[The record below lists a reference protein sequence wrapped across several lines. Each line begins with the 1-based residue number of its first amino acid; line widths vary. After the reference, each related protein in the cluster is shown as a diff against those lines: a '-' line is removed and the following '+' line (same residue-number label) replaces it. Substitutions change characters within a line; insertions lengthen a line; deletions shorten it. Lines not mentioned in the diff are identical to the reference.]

1 MKNNKVSIIGGGA
14 SGIFCAIMLKKLNK
28 QLTKS
33 YEAIFDLIQI
43 FRKLELSNTKLAMLY
58 DDYMDN
64 LSQAKILLN
73 QKSLNEQDIIK
84 LDQLDNRLMSISE
97 DINKE
102 TKPFWEL
109 EEVRKV
115 ITPLITLFSQSQQN
129 DNQK

>member
-1 MKNNKVSIIGGGA
+1 
-14 SGIFCAIMLKKLNK
+14 MLKKLNK

-73 QKSLNEQDIIK
+73 QKSLNEQEIIK

>member
-1 MKNNKVSIIGGGA
+1 
-14 SGIFCAIMLKKLNK
+14 MLKKLNQ
-28 QLTKS
+28 QLNKS

-43 FRKLELSNTKLAMLY
+43 LRKLELGNTKLALLY
-58 DDYMDN
+58 DDYIDI
-64 LSQAKILLN
+64 LSQAKMLLN
-73 QKSLNEQDIIK
+73 QKSLNEQEIIK

-102 TKPFWEL
+102 TKPFFEL

-115 ITPLITLFSQSQQN
+115 ITPIITLFSQSQQN